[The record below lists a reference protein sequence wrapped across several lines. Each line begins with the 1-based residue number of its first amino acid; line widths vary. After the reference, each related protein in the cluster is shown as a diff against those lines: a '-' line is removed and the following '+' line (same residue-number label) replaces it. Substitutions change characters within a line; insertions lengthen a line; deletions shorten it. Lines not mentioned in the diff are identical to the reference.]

1 MDWGRRDTNV
11 SCSTMKT
18 VSSGKD
24 SGILLWSLISQ
35 IYSFKS
41 SRYYLSEPL
50 GTQIMVDRHIFFV
63 LFMATYM
70 CKPTCLPRPIRHE
83 G

>member
-1 MDWGRRDTNV
+1 MDWGRRDTNM

-24 SGILLWSLISQ
+24 SGILLWALISQ

-41 SRYYLSEPL
+41 SRYYLSELL
-50 GTQIMVDRHIFFV
+50 GTQIMVD
-63 LFMATYM
+63 
-70 CKPTCLPRPIRHE
+70 
-83 G
+83 